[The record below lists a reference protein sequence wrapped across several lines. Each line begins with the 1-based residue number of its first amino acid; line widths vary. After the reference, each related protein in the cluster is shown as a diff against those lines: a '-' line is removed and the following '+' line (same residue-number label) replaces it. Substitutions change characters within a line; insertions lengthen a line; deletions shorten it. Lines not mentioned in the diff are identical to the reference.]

1 MHAHWSLS
9 KVPNQF
15 TEYELGRPSSLAMSV
30 YLLHPDG
37 RAKSLAEMKREI
49 VQLTITRFPNN
60 LSEVCRVLRIG
71 RSTLYRYMK
80 ENENEPTRSNPR

>member
-1 MHAHWSLS
+1 
-9 KVPNQF
+9 
-15 TEYELGRPSSLAMSV
+15 MSI

-37 RAKSLAEMKREI
+37 RAKSLTEMKREI

-60 LSEVCRVLRIG
+60 LSEVGRVLRIG

-80 ENENEPTRSNPR
+80 EGEQK